1 MQSKLRNRQPNR
13 AAYRRRSAKTKKRP
27 RHLAHRR
34 RRGHTFAVPLHFR
47 PRRAGTQVRCEGR
60 TPTPYLPLRTKR
72 DQASTPARRGFRPVP
87 GYGAP
92 LSLRRASLDIRPAQT
107 RRTGRMV
114 LFIAFSFNFGYDTTK
129 RAFRQARLFGPAAG
143 PRASQCPARSA
154 PAAFSHPSSPGG
166 RLVTVVK
173 IDGHSPFACLS

>member
-1 MQSKLRNRQPNR
+1 MGTRSRFHSTSGLDGPALKSAVRGGP
-13 AAYRRRSAKTKKRP
+13 RRLIFRSAQRETQP
-27 RHLAHRR
+27 RRQLGGGFVLFLDMARLSAC
-34 RRGHTFAVPLHFR
+34 GVPLWISALR
-47 PRRAGTQVRCEGR
+47 ERAGQGEW
-60 TPTPYLPLRTKR
+60 
-72 DQASTPARRGFRPVP
+72 SSS
-87 GYGAP
+87 
-92 LSLRRASLDIRPAQT
+92 SL
-107 RRTGRMV
+107 
-114 LFIAFSFNFGYDTTK
+114 FSFNFRYDTTK